1 MPAPTDNALHR
12 NTPSVAV
19 LDNRGLV
26 ARTIDY
32 HRHPDSL
39 ALTEARITR
48 QQHDARGF
56 MRHSSDPRLHAAGRV
71 NFTWL
76 TDLAGRPLC
85 TQSAD
90 AGVSINLDDA
100 AGRPL
105 LAVARIALDEEGRHD
120 RSEAVTRTWHYEN
133 ADLPGRL
140 LGISEQVNGLA
151 ACRLERLIYG
161 ANGEAQKAYNLA
173 GQPCL
178 HYDTAGLLSTHGYS
192 LTGEPIATTQRLLAA
207 AQDPQASPDWGGE
220 QPAHWE
226 AQLQL
231 QSEACSTTSWVDATG
246 ALLTQRD
253 AAGHLRRHAYDVA
266 GLLQRSWLTLAGGRE
281 QVIIEA
287 LRYSAAGQKLQ
298 ESHGNG
304 LVTHYQYEPRT
315 YRLAAVRTQ
324 RPAGHARGAK
334 VLQDLRYAYDPVGNV
349 LSVRD
354 AAEPVR
360 YWRNQRV
367 EAHSSYA
374 YDSLYQLVGA
384 SGREMANA
392 GQQGLKLPALAT
404 LDNVTYTRYSRAY
417 TYDRAGNLT
426 RMRHSSPAS
435 NHNYTTELTVSDRS
449 NRAVHSL
456 LTRTAS
462 DVGALFNASGEQKTL
477 MPGQQLAWTPRGE
490 LHAVTPVSREAE
502 ADDCESYRYD
512 MGNQRVLKVS
522 TRKTAAGLRTQRVQ
536 YLPGLEL
543 RSTLQ
548 GDRLTQ
554 ALQVLD
560 LGGEGH
566 AQVRALHWATGKPP
580 ELANAQLRYSYTDQL
595 GSGCLEVDGSGAV
608 ITQEAY
614 YPYGGT
620 AVWAAASEVQG
631 RYKFVR
637 YSGKEQDA
645 TGLYYYGYR
654 YYQPWL
660 GRWLSADP
668 AGTVDGLNL
677 FAMVGNNPV
686 TRVDEQG
693 LMLRSVANLF
703 GFGGATAPVQ
713 NGSGSESG
721 SDSDSKSKTSPAP
734 LTSPSSKP
742 SPDDPGS
749 STVVT
754 NTVSD
759 STIVDVADT
768 VVDKDRKRIEANKER
783 RKRAKENKRA
793 RAELEEKNKG
803 RVTTTS
809 QPPGERQARK
819 GNGIFGTRDQ
829 DQATFNKLAPTMNA
843 SRQRNLDSVLA
854 IGRWRNIKTNTVETI
869 FMDVGD
875 DKKGYKHVLSHA
887 AEFGDDGISL
897 KQITPAVM
905 TALTQGLAVGIQA
918 PVPGKEARPIYQ
930 LSFNGRDHY
939 IAAQVMDRGF
949 DQGGV
954 LGANPRT
961 HVTEAEKEALR
972 KYLNP
977 H

>member
-1 MPAPTDNALHR
+1 
-12 NTPSVAV
+12 VAV

-56 MRHSSDPRLHAAGRV
+56 MRHSSDPRLHAAGRL

-120 RSEAVTRTWHYEN
+120 RSEAVTRTWHYES

-151 ACRLERLIYG
+151 ACRLERLVYG

-226 AQLQL
+226 ALLQL

-281 QVIIEA
+281 QVIVEA

-315 YRLAAVRTQ
+315 HRLAAVRTQ

-392 GQQGLKLPALAT
+392 GQQGVKLPALAT
-404 LDNVTYTRYSRAY
+404 LDHVTYTRYSRAY

-449 NRAVHSL
+449 NRAVHSSL
-456 LTRTAS
+456 MRTAS
-462 DVGALFNASGEQKTL
+462 DVEALFNASGEQKAL
-477 MPGQQLAWTPRGE
+477 MPGQQVAWTPRGE
-490 LHAVTPVSREAE
+490 LHAVTPVSREAQ

-522 TRKTAAGLRTQRVQ
+522 TRKTAAGQRTQRVQ

-645 TGLYYYGYR
+645 TGLYYYGYP

-703 GFGGATAPVQ
+703 GFGGAAAAAQ
-713 NGSGSESG
+713 SESE
-721 SDSDSKSKTSPAP
+721 SESEASAPPSP
-734 LTSPSSKP
+734 SPSSSPSDPGPSAGPAADAEP
-742 SPDDPGS
+742 SPPGAGAQVHS
-749 STVVT
+749 
-754 NTVSD
+754 ND
-759 STIVDVADT
+759 LAEQHRLKLAKRRRDKKEKAKAKREADT
-768 VVDKDRKRIEANKER
+768 LAAAAAAER
-783 RKRAKENKRA
+783 EKKKLQTRAA
-793 RAELEEKNKG
+793 PAAP
-803 RVTTTS
+803 V
-809 QPPGERQARK
+809 
-819 GNGIFGTRDQ
+819 GIFGTLTHNRDIYDRLQ
-829 DQATFNKLAPTMNA
+829 PRLPTA
-843 SRQRNLDSVLA
+843 SRTKGDSILA
-854 IGRWRNIKTNTVETI
+854 IGQRPIGNTRKTEVVFVEKGVSKEGFKHITEEHRADFKQQGI
-869 FMDVGD
+869 GT
-875 DKKGYKHVLSHA
+875 DKMIL
-887 AEFGDDGISL
+887 EL
-897 KQITPAVM
+897 VM
-905 TALTQGLAVGIQA
+905 SALVHGEIVGIQ
-918 PVPGKEARPIYQ
+918 GKDARKSGRPIYEVTFDGKVQHVAVQ
-930 LSFNGRDHY
+930 LKKEDNS
-939 IAAQVMDRGF
+939 
-949 DQGGV
+949 V
-954 LGANPRT
+954 LGANPKQRG
-961 HVTEAEKEALR
+961 VSYWEREALKPQPLLR
-972 KYLNP
+972 
-977 H
+977 

>member
-120 RSEAVTRTWHYEN
+120 RSEAVTRTWHYES

-140 LGISEQVNGLA
+140 LGISEQANGLA

-207 AQDPQASPDWGGE
+207 AQGPQASPDWGGE

-417 TYDRAGNLT
+417 TYDSAGNLT

-449 NRAVHSL
+449 NRAVHSS

-554 ALQVLD
+554 ALQVLN

-566 AQVRALHWATGKPP
+566 AQVRALHWAAGKPP

-703 GFGGATAPVQ
+703 GFGGATTQSDKPL
-713 NGSGSESG
+713 SPSPL
-721 SDSDSKSKTSPAP
+721 SDSSDQD
-734 LTSPSSKP
+734 SSKQ
-742 SPDDPGS
+742 D
-749 STVVT
+749 T
-754 NTVSD
+754 NDQGTNDQVSD
-759 STIVDVADT
+759 DGKAADVEQPPPEVADQ
-768 VVDKDRKRIEANKER
+768 VQSNPNADRHRLQVLRRRMRKKEI
-783 RKRAKENKRA
+783 AKEKK
-793 RAELEEKNKG
+793 EEATALANAATVKKE
-803 RVTTTS
+803 TTT
-809 QPPGERQARK
+809 PPPVPER
-819 GNGIFGTRDQ
+819 IFGTLTRNREIYDRLQ
-829 DQATFNKLAPTMNA
+829 PRLPTA
-843 SRQRNLDSVLA
+843 SKTKGDSILA
-854 IGRWRNIKTNTVETI
+854 IGQRPIGNDGKSEVVFVE
-869 FMDVGD
+869 
-875 DKKGYKHVLSHA
+875 KGNDRAGFKH
-887 AEFGDDGISL
+887 
-897 KQITPAVM
+897 ITDRHRADFKE
-905 TALTQGLAVGIQA
+905 VGINTDKEILNLVMSAVVSGTVVGKQGKTDRQA
-918 PVPGKEARPIYQ
+918 
-930 LSFNGRDHY
+930 GRDIYSVTFNDKLYHV
-939 IAAQVMDRGF
+939 AAQLTDDNSIF
-949 DQGGV
+949 A
-954 LGANPRT
+954 ANPKQ
-961 HVTEAEKEALR
+961 HVSQREKNALLPQHMMR
-972 KYLNP
+972 YRVA
-977 H
+977 

>member
-56 MRHSSDPRLHAAGRV
+56 MRHSSDPRLHAAGRL

-90 AGVSINLDDA
+90 AGLSINLDDA

-105 LAVARIALDEEGRHD
+105 LAVARIALDEAGRHD
-120 RSEAVTRTWHYEN
+120 RSEAVTRTWHYES

-151 ACRLERLIYG
+151 ACRLERLTYG

-231 QSEACSTTSWVDATG
+231 QSQACSTTSWVDATG

-315 YRLAAVRTQ
+315 HRLAAVRTQ

-392 GQQGLKLPALAT
+392 GQRGLKLPALAT
-404 LDNVTYTRYSRAY
+404 LDHVTYTRYSRAY

-449 NRAVHSL
+449 NRAVHSS

-462 DVGALFNASGEQKTL
+462 DVEALFNASGEQKTL

-490 LHAVTPVSREAE
+490 LHAVTPVSRDAE

-703 GFGGATAPVQ
+703 GFGGAAAAAQ
-713 NGSGSESG
+713 SESE
-721 SDSDSKSKTSPAP
+721 SESEASAPPSP
-734 LTSPSSKP
+734 SPSSSPSDPGPSAGPAADAEP
-742 SPDDPGS
+742 SPPGAGAQVHS
-749 STVVT
+749 
-754 NTVSD
+754 ND
-759 STIVDVADT
+759 LAEQHRLKLAKRRKDKKEKAKAKKEADT
-768 VVDKDRKRIEANKER
+768 LAAAAAAER
-783 RKRAKENKRA
+783 EKKKLQTRAA
-793 RAELEEKNKG
+793 PAAP
-803 RVTTTS
+803 V
-809 QPPGERQARK
+809 
-819 GNGIFGTRDQ
+819 GIFGTLTHNRDIYDRLQ
-829 DQATFNKLAPTMNA
+829 PRLPTA
-843 SRQRNLDSVLA
+843 SRTKGDSILA
-854 IGRWRNIKTNTVETI
+854 IGQRPIENTRKTEVVFVEKGVSKEGFKHITEEHRAD
-869 FMDVGD
+869 FKQVGID
-875 DKKGYKHVLSHA
+875 TDKKILDLVMS
-887 AEFGDDGISL
+887 
-897 KQITPAVM
+897 AVVSG
-905 TALTQGLAVGIQA
+905 TVVGIQ
-918 PVPGKEARPIYQ
+918 GKTDRQVGRPIYEVTFDGK
-930 LSFNGRDHY
+930 LRHV
-939 IAAQVMDRGF
+939 AAQLKEDNSIF
-949 DQGGV
+949 A
-954 LGANPRT
+954 ANPKRY
-961 HVTEAEKEALR
+961 VSKQERDALKPQPLR
-972 KYLNP
+972 RF
-977 H
+977 

>member
-56 MRHSSDPRLHAAGRV
+56 MRHSSDPRLHAAGRL

-120 RSEAVTRTWHYEN
+120 RSEAVTRTWHYES

-151 ACRLERLIYG
+151 ACRLERLVYG

-226 AQLQL
+226 ALLQL

-281 QVIIEA
+281 QVIVEA

-315 YRLAAVRTQ
+315 HRLAAVRTQ

-392 GQQGLKLPALAT
+392 GQQGVKLPALAT
-404 LDNVTYTRYSRAY
+404 LDHVTYTRYSRAY

-449 NRAVHSL
+449 NRAVHSSL
-456 LTRTAS
+456 MRTAS
-462 DVGALFNASGEQKTL
+462 DVEALFNASGEQKAL
-477 MPGQQLAWTPRGE
+477 MPGQQVAWTPRGE
-490 LHAVTPVSREAE
+490 LHAVTPVSREAQ

-522 TRKTAAGLRTQRVQ
+522 TRKTAAGQRTQRVQ

-645 TGLYYYGYR
+645 TGLYYYGYP

-703 GFGGATAPVQ
+703 GFGGAAAAAQ
-713 NGSGSESG
+713 SESE
-721 SDSDSKSKTSPAP
+721 SESEASAPPSP
-734 LTSPSSKP
+734 SPSSSPSDPGPSAGPAADAEP
-742 SPDDPGS
+742 SPPGAGAQVHS
-749 STVVT
+749 
-754 NTVSD
+754 ND
-759 STIVDVADT
+759 LAEQHRLKLAKRRRDKKEKAKAKREADT
-768 VVDKDRKRIEANKER
+768 LAAAAAAER
-783 RKRAKENKRA
+783 EKKKLQTRAA
-793 RAELEEKNKG
+793 PAAP
-803 RVTTTS
+803 V
-809 QPPGERQARK
+809 
-819 GNGIFGTRDQ
+819 GIFGTLTHNRDIYDRLQ
-829 DQATFNKLAPTMNA
+829 PRLPTA
-843 SRQRNLDSVLA
+843 SRTKGDSILA
-854 IGRWRNIKTNTVETI
+854 IGQRPIGNTRKTEVVFVEKGVSKEGFKHITEEHRADFKQQGI
-869 FMDVGD
+869 GT
-875 DKKGYKHVLSHA
+875 DKMIL
-887 AEFGDDGISL
+887 EL
-897 KQITPAVM
+897 VM
-905 TALTQGLAVGIQA
+905 SALVHGEIVGIQ
-918 PVPGKEARPIYQ
+918 GKDARKSGRPIYEVTFDGKVQHVAVQ
-930 LSFNGRDHY
+930 LKKEDNS
-939 IAAQVMDRGF
+939 
-949 DQGGV
+949 V
-954 LGANPRT
+954 LGANPKQRG
-961 HVTEAEKEALR
+961 VSYWEREALKPQPLLR
-972 KYLNP
+972 
-977 H
+977 